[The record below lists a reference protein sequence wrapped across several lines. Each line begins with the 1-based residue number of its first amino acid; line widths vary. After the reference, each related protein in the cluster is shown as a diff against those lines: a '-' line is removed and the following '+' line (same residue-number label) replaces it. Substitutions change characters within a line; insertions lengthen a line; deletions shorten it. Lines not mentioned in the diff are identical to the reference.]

1 MEKPFGKKSPYSRNS
16 FLLLA
21 SMLAV
26 IAPCLNKQAMPVS
39 AEEAASEVEISE
51 VSSATSSNGAG
62 NSSVAS
68 MIEGEQIK
76 TVSDPVE
83 GEGYEGMGEVGTDM
97 AVSIVSSSFTPEM
110 QSYSIKFS
118 SQFVLRSSSR
128 QQAYI
133 VDDDPT
139 FNDIQASTDED
150 GEYIYPEYN
159 GAVYSIEIAE
169 NGRYAGDTDIYIPG
183 ILTRAGY
190 YRFIVSSIYAEAV
203 DPEDAPNITS
213 VYIPA
218 EIESAGVGAL
228 GGLSNSCQI
237 YFEAAEIPENFE
249 EGWTNLSEAN
259 FHFNTEIENSY
270 KAQNVAYNRQ
280 IGTGE
285 NFITGYDLGEGKS
298 EQRQLLNITY
308 DVKDEN
314 GNIKTYNRDIPL
326 NFGSVSVYYNGVT
339 TAAPSFTRNIDIP
352 KEPGEQIIDSSLV
365 IGNIYKSIRVQ
376 SDQYGVTYEPDYEV
390 GALYCPAKIS
400 YTSKFG
406 IEDFGQLDYD
416 FSSSFFGYTLISLK
430 MELATDVY
438 SSLNHSS
445 YEAELKD
452 IESGVSYIR
461 FRIAG
466 LNSSTYHI
474 TYEHDGD
481 IVEKSF
487 QIQTP
492 LANFVINDDKSIGF
506 VVKNSDVGEGFS
518 AGALRSFAIESL
530 MFTVDIMNT
539 DTHQAVG
546 HSAVSTRFGYLTLT
560 DDASAFPQNNLNET
574 IIWITIIYSA
584 IMVVATIG
592 MFLFKKIKYKND
604 EFRRLKVP
612 SFIKNAILAYLLIG
626 VILLFITFASIRW
639 SSFANAIVV
648 YNPCDPFVIIFG
660 ILALLAVGYFARFFY
675 VWIKNEIARRK
686 AVKLKLD
693 EDIDDDG
700 TK

>member
-1 MEKPFGKKSPYSRNS
+1 M
-16 FLLLA
+16 LLP

-26 IAPCLNKQAMPVS
+26 VAPCFFKQATPVMA
-39 AEEAASEVEISE
+39 AEASSQVEIDD
-51 VSSATSSNGAG
+51 VSTATSPNGSD
-62 NSSVAS
+62 NSSIAS
-68 MIEGEQIK
+68 MIEGEQVK
-76 TVSDPVE
+76 TVSEPVE
-83 GEGYEGMGEVGTDM
+83 GIGYEGMGEVGTDM
-97 AVSIVSSSFTPEM
+97 AVSIVSSSYTPEM

-139 FNDIQASTDED
+139 FNDIQASTNED

-169 NGRYAGDTDIYIPG
+169 NGRYAGDTDIYLPG

-213 VYIPA
+213 VYIPS

-228 GGLSNSCQI
+228 GGLSESCQI
-237 YFEAAEIPENFE
+237 YFEAAQVPENFE
-249 EGWTNLSEAN
+249 EGWTNLPEAN

-285 NFITGYDLGEGKS
+285 NFITGYDLGNGKS
-298 EQRQLLNITY
+298 DERQLLNITY
-308 DVKDEN
+308 DVEDEN

-326 NFGSVSVYYNGVT
+326 NFGSVSIYYNGVT

-352 KEPGEQIIDSSLV
+352 KQPGEEIIDSSLI

-376 SDQYGVTYEPDYEV
+376 SDQYGVTYEPDYEA

-406 IEDFGQLDYD
+406 IEDFGKLDYN
-416 FSSSFFGYTLISLK
+416 FSSSFLGYTLISLK
-430 MELATDVY
+430 MNIETDVY

-452 IESGVSYIR
+452 IESGISYIR

-466 LNSSTYHI
+466 LNSSVYHVS
-474 TYEHDGD
+474 YEHDGK
-481 IVEKSF
+481 IIEKSF

-492 LANFVINDDKSIGF
+492 LANFVVNNGKSIGF
-506 VVKNSDVGEGFS
+506 IVKNSDVGEGFS
-518 AGALRSFAIESL
+518 ASALRSFGIESL
-530 MFTVDIMNT
+530 LFTVDIMNN

-560 DDASAFPQNNLNET
+560 EDASSFEQINLNRT
-574 IIWITIIYSA
+574 IVLIAIIYSA
-584 IMVVATIG
+584 SMLAATIG
-592 MFLFKKIKYKND
+592 MFFFKKFKYKND
-604 EFRRLKVP
+604 EFRRLNVP
-612 SFIKNAILAYLLIG
+612 SFIKNAILTYLLVGI
-626 VILLFITFASIRW
+626 ILFFITFASIRW

-648 YNPCDPFVIIFG
+648 YNPLDPFVIILG
-660 ILALLAVGYFARFFY
+660 IFAILAVGYFIRFFY
-675 VWIKNEIARRK
+675 VFIKNEIARRK

-693 EDIDDDG
+693 EDIGNDDG